1 MIIVKFIS
9 CSHNSLFSKKYLS
22 KYILDIKK
30 RRTSHE
36 PQNIYIYIYYSKIE
50 TIFILTIH
58 RCKRISTR
66 FIDDILNMIA
76 NMDQFL
82 ISIE

>member
-1 MIIVKFIS
+1 MNLK
-9 CSHNSLFSKKYLS
+9 
-22 KYILDIKK
+22 
-30 RRTSHE
+30 
-36 PQNIYIYIYYSKIE
+36 IYIYIYYSKIE

-66 FIDDILNMIA
+66 FIDDILNMIT

>member
-22 KYILDIKK
+22 KYILDIRKEERAMNLK
-30 RRTSHE
+30 
-36 PQNIYIYIYYSKIE
+36 IYIYIYYSKIE